1 MKNRL
6 FILLFLVI
14 AFYGCDEINKLTQ
27 FEIDYDEDVVIP
39 SATGI
44 DIPFNISTPDI
55 STNSESEFS
64 VNDTRKDLIQSIY
77 LQSMTLTVTQPGDG
91 DFGFL
96 KSIALYIRADGL
108 DEVKV
113 AWQDEVPENVGQTL
127 ELETSDVD
135 LQEYVK
141 KESFSMKAT
150 TVTDELI
157 TSDHHINILS
167 VFLVD
172 AKILGI

>member
-1 MKNRL
+1 MKNQL
-6 FILLFLVI
+6 LVI
-14 AFYGCDEINKLTQ
+14 AVLFTLVFGCNEINKLTQ
-27 FEIDYDEDVVIP
+27 FEIKYDEEVVIP

-44 DIPFNISTPDI
+44 DLPFNIVTPDI
-55 STNSESEFS
+55 ATNSESKFS

-77 LQSMTLTVTQPGDG
+77 LQSMSLNLTEPADG

-96 KSIALYIRADGL
+96 KSIALYIKADGL
-108 DEVKV
+108 DEIKV
-113 AWQDEVPENVGQTL
+113 AWLDELPTEPGEML
-127 ELETSDVD
+127 ELETSNAD
-135 LQEYVK
+135 LQEYIK
-141 KESFSMKAT
+141 KDSFSLKAT

-157 TSDHHINILS
+157 TSDHHIDMHS